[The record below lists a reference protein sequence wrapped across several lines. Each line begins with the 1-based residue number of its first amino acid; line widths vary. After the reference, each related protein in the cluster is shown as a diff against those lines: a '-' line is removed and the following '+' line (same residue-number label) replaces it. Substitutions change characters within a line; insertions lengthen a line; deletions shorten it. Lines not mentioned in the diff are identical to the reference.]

1 MGVIGGRTTTVM
13 MTVGASLRAM
23 LQAAA
28 GCRSPMRQPVRIAYE
43 DLQGSKTGRRR
54 GRASYPSVD
63 RRRSTIR
70 ERGADRYTA

>member
-1 MGVIGGRTTTVM
+1 
-13 MTVGASLRAM
+13 
-23 LQAAA
+23 
-28 GCRSPMRQPVRIAYE
+28 MRQPVRIAYE

>member
-1 MGVIGGRTTTVM
+1 MGATGGRTTMEM
-13 MTVGASLRAM
+13 MTGCASLRAM

-28 GCRSPMRQPVRIAYE
+28 GCRSLMRLRVRIAYE